1 MSLAIAAS
9 LATSCRAALQP
20 EEIVIIAARGSRE
33 SEGLARYYARVRGV
47 PAENLCL
54 INLPANEVIPRE
66 TWQWGIR
73 PEVRKWLVEHDPQQ
87 KIRCLLTVW
96 GVPLKIGPAE
106 ADDESRKY
114 RRFLEA
120 EREHRLKLLG
130 LVQNSLDQIASDG
143 QIPGNAD
150 AINGEEPS
158 ENGQPVDASQASDEA
173 ADAATAGPKTDT
185 GGIPDSNSGPQS
197 SATSEVAS
205 ARLRLEKSLQA
216 AQVRIA
222 RQPASDG
229 RRRSQLQLQ
238 QLAAAAG
245 GGNVILQGLNQ
256 QITANP
262 DVAPAARSEFDA
274 LRGRAAA
281 FIEVRWLLDQMPPSI
296 QRDSMVLALLE
307 RISGLLGSV
316 DWLDEQLRVIT
327 QNETGASFDS
337 ELALVMWPEDY
348 QLLRWQPNYL
358 RLNFE
363 NSQLPKVYRTL
374 MVARLDAPTL
384 VLAKGLVDTAIKI
397 ENEGLRGKVYLDGRG
412 IAKLE
417 DANQIPGSYGDY
429 DRALLITAKGIEDQ
443 TEFEVVLDTS
453 PQLFQEGAC
462 PDAALY
468 CGWYSLAKY
477 VDAFNWKPGAVA
489 YHLASGEA
497 DTLRNP
503 GSQAWCKK
511 LIEDGVC
518 ATIGP
523 VYEPYLGAF
532 ARPNEFFSL
541 LLRGELTLAECYAA
555 TNPYNS
561 WMMTL
566 IGDPL
571 YRPFKYRVGA
581 GPPRDSL
588 PPTTSGTPTS
598 SDSPDN

>member
-1 MSLAIAAS
+1 LAITAC
-9 LATSCRAALQP
+9 LATSCLAALQP
-20 EEIVIIAARGSRE
+20 EEIVIVAARGSRE
-33 SEGLARYYARVRGV
+33 SEGLARYYARVRAV
-47 PAENLCL
+47 PTENICL
-54 INLPANEVIPRE
+54 VNLPANEVIPRE

-73 PEVRKWLVEHDPQQ
+73 TEIRKWLVEHDPEQ

-114 RRFLEA
+114 RRFLES

-130 LVQNSLDQIASDG
+130 LVEKGLDQIVPQAGS
-143 QIPGNAD
+143 PGNGSIGGAD
-150 AINGEEPS
+150 LSQNG
-158 ENGQPVDASQASDEA
+158 GQTDAAQSSDPAGELA
-173 ADAATAGPKTDT
+173 ADGPKTDT
-185 GGIPDSNSGPQS
+185 SGIPDSGATPEQA
-197 SATSEVAS
+197 ATSEVANN
-205 ARLRLEKSLQA
+205 RTRLEKSLQA

-222 RQPASDG
+222 AEPAGDG

-245 GGNVILQGLNQ
+245 GANVILQGLNQ
-256 QITANP
+256 QFSANP

-296 QRDSMVLALLE
+296 QRDSMVLAILE

-316 DWLDEQLRVIT
+316 EWLDEQLKVVT
-327 QNETGASFDS
+327 QNETGSSFDS

-384 VLAKGLVDTAIKI
+384 LLAKGLVDTAIKV
-397 ENEGLRGKVYLDGRG
+397 ENEGLRGKVYLDSRG

-417 DANQIPGSYGDY
+417 DGNQIPGSYGDY
-429 DRALLITAKGIEDQ
+429 DRSLLITAKGIDEQ
-443 TEFEVVLDTS
+443 TELEVVLDTS
-453 PQLFQEGAC
+453 PQLFQQGAC
-462 PDAALY
+462 PEAALY

-477 VDAFNWKPGAVA
+477 VDAFDWKPGAVA

-497 DTLRNP
+497 QTLRDP

-523 VYEPYLGAF
+523 VYEPYLGSF

-541 LLRGELTLAECYAA
+541 LLRGEMTLAECYAA

-581 GPPRDSL
+581 KPPSESSAPTDSGADA
-588 PPTTSGTPTS
+588 TSTNET
-598 SDSPDN
+598 N